1 MDRAEAIK
9 QIELFLDM
17 EKLGG
22 AIEVALKMAI
32 TALREQVSLE
42 NGKQASEKKTSDWI
56 SVEECLPKYN
66 TLVLVYRPTMAT
78 KILVAEYEGY
88 YGEDD
93 NEWYE
98 GWSAFG
104 YDVRGKGI
112 ITHWM
117 PPAGATEGGRVMAKQ
132 SGYVKRLQA
141 KKAADITYHRTF
153 TMQWCADA
161 AILAANEVFQRK
173 GEKIVEF
180 HNAFIRYAHEIAEMT
195 MEDAKA
201 DKSLVYTKAKL
212 DERLEAILGKDFI
225 PWDERYDFLG
235 KKK

>member
-32 TALREQVSLE
+32 TALREQE
-42 NGKQASEKKTSDWI
+42 QREWI

-104 YDVRGKGI
+104 YDVRGKEL

-117 PPAGATEGGRVMAKQ
+117 PLPKPP
-132 SGYVKRLQA
+132 
-141 KKAADITYHRTF
+141 
-153 TMQWCADA
+153 
-161 AILAANEVFQRK
+161 
-173 GEKIVEF
+173 
-180 HNAFIRYAHEIAEMT
+180 
-195 MEDAKA
+195 
-201 DKSLVYTKAKL
+201 
-212 DERLEAILGKDFI
+212 KD
-225 PWDERYDFLG
+225 
-235 KKK
+235 